1 MSEIDQEELGEDA
14 EVEDATDG
22 ENEPPPKPKKP
33 KEKECP
39 ECPGGAPPWMAT
51 FADMATLLM
60 AFFVLLLSFA
70 SVNVPKFEQ
79 VSGSL
84 KVAFG
89 VARVIPKIMLPMG
102 ETLLRTEFTPT
113 EAERTL
119 IPNKSQ
125 RVEDETKDNVKQLTK
140 DKDSPFTKE
149 NELAQVMAALEE
161 EIAAAMVEV
170 RTDGDSIIVEISS
183 AGDNFAVDDSE
194 PGVSNLI
201 PQQVLE
207 LAKKVA
213 DLKTNITSQINVQ
226 SQSEGIN
233 DNPKSGNSDKQNKF
247 DKIRS
252 FLSDEIEQGL
262 VEVELDGDKITLRLG
277 QQDSFDSG
285 NAGIKSSFETTLR
298 KVGAAMND
306 VGGVVKIEG
315 HTDNV
320 KVGFG
325 SRYKSNWDLSSARS
339 AAVADYILSTTNLAA
354 GNVSVAGF
362 ADSKPIASNDNPEGR
377 SRNRRIEVIVD
388 G

>member
-1 MSEIDQEELGEDA
+1 MSETEQEVVGEEA
-14 EVEDATDG
+14 EVEEAADG
-22 ENEPPPKPKKP
+22 ENELPPPEKKK

-125 RVEDETKDNVKQLTK
+125 QVEDETKDNVKQLTK

-149 NELAQVMAALEE
+149 DELAQVMEALEE
-161 EIAAAMVEV
+161 EIATAMVEV
-170 RTDGDSIIVEISS
+170 RTEGDNIIVEISS
-183 AGDNFAVDDSE
+183 SGDNFPIDDSE
-194 PGVSNLI
+194 TGISNLV

-213 DLKTNITSQINVQ
+213 DLKQNITSSIDVKNQ
-226 SQSEGIN
+226 SQDSN
-233 DNPKSGNSDKQNKF
+233 NFSKSGNSEKQDKF

-262 VEVELDGDKITLRLG
+262 VEVELDGEKIILRLG

-285 NAGIKSSFETTLR
+285 KAGIKSSFETTLR

-306 VGGVVKIEG
+306 VGGLVKIEG

-320 KVGFG
+320 NVGFG

-339 AAVADYILSTTNLAA
+339 AAVADYILSTTNLEA

-362 ADSKPIASNDNPEGR
+362 ADSKPIASNDNADGR

>member
-14 EVEDATDG
+14 EVEDVTDG
-22 ENEPPPKPKKP
+22 ENELPPKPKKP

-125 RVEDETKDNVKQLTK
+125 QVEDETKDNVKQLTK

-149 NELAQVMAALEE
+149 DELAKVMEALEE
-161 EIAAAMVEV
+161 EIATAMVEV
-170 RTDGDSIIVEISS
+170 RTEGDNIIVEISS
-183 AGDNFAVDDSE
+183 SGDNFPIDDSE
-194 PGVSNLI
+194 TGVSNLV

-213 DLKTNITSQINVQ
+213 DLKQNITSSIDVKNQ
-226 SQSEGIN
+226 SQDSN
-233 DNPKSGNSDKQNKF
+233 NFSKSGNSEKQDKF

-262 VEVELDGDKITLRLG
+262 VEVELDGEKIILRLG

-285 NAGIKSSFETTLR
+285 KAGIKSSFETTLR

-306 VGGVVKIEG
+306 VGGLVKIEG

-320 KVGFG
+320 SVGFG

-339 AAVADYILSTTNLAA
+339 AAVADYILSTTNLEA

-362 ADSKPIASNDNPEGR
+362 ADSKPIASNDNADGR